1 MNWMVM
7 RLNLQL
13 LTSAEYL
20 EEILMP
26 LPKIV
31 TPTYTLTI
39 PSSGKKITYRP
50 FLVKEEKV
58 LIMAMESDNMDQV
71 GRAIKDV
78 LSACINTR
86 GIRVDKLSTFDIEYL
101 FLHVRGKSIGET
113 IEVMATCPDD
123 GETKVPITV
132 SIDEIQVKTNPE
144 HNKDIKLDEKLTM
157 RMRYP
162 SLTEFVNR
170 NFGESDQV
178 TASFDVIAS
187 CVEMIYTD
195 EETWSAK
202 DHSKKEWLAFV
213 ETLPSNAF
221 KQVEKFFNTMPKLE
235 HTVTITNPNTKIESD
250 VKLEGLAAF
259 FS

>member
-86 GIRVDKLSTFDIEYL
+86 GIRVDRLSTFDIEYL

-123 GETKVPITV
+123 GQTKVPVTV
-132 SIDEIQVKTNPE
+132 SIDEIQVKIDPE
-144 HNKDIKLDEKLTM
+144 HSKDIKLDEKLTL

-187 CVEMIYTD
+187 CIEMIYTD

-235 HTVTITNPNTKIESD
+235 HTVTITNPNTKMESD

>member
-86 GIRVDKLSTFDIEYL
+86 GIRVEKLSTFDIEYL

-123 GETKVPITV
+123 GQTKVPVTV
-132 SIDEIQVKTNPE
+132 SIDEIQVKINPE

-187 CVEMIYTD
+187 CVDMIYTD

-235 HTVTITNPNTKIESD
+235 HTVTITNPNTKMESD

>member
-1 MNWMVM
+1 
-7 RLNLQL
+7 
-13 LTSAEYL
+13 
-20 EEILMP
+20 MP

-50 FLVKEEKV
+50 FLVKEEKI

-113 IEVMATCPDD
+113 IEVMAT
-123 GETKVPITV
+123 
-132 SIDEIQVKTNPE
+132 
-144 HNKDIKLDEKLTM
+144 
-157 RMRYP
+157 
-162 SLTEFVNR
+162 
-170 NFGESDQV
+170 
-178 TASFDVIAS
+178 ASFDVIAS
-187 CVEMIYTD
+187 CIDMIYTD

-202 DHSKKEWLAFV
+202 DHSKKEWVAFV

-235 HTVTITNPNTKIESD
+235 HTVTITNPNTKMESD

>member
-1 MNWMVM
+1 
-7 RLNLQL
+7 
-13 LTSAEYL
+13 
-20 EEILMP
+20 MP

-132 SIDEIQVKTNPE
+132 SIDEIQIKTNPE
-144 HNKDIKLDEKLTM
+144 HNRDIKLDEKLTM

-170 NFGESDQV
+170 NFGESDTV

-235 HTVTITNPNTKIESD
+235 HTITITNPNTKMESD

>member
-132 SIDEIQVKTNPE
+132 SIDEIQIKTNPE
-144 HNKDIKLDEKLTM
+144 HNRDIKLDEKLTM

-170 NFGESDQV
+170 NFGESDTV

-235 HTVTITNPNTKIESD
+235 HTVTITNPNTKMESD

>member
-1 MNWMVM
+1 
-7 RLNLQL
+7 
-13 LTSAEYL
+13 
-20 EEILMP
+20 MP

-86 GIRVDKLSTFDIEYL
+86 GIRVDRLSTFDIEYL

-123 GETKVPITV
+123 GQTKVPVTV
-132 SIDEIQVKTNPE
+132 SIDEIQVKIDPE
-144 HNKDIKLDEKLTM
+144 HSKDIKLDEKLTL

-187 CVEMIYTD
+187 CIEMIYTD

-235 HTVTITNPNTKIESD
+235 HTVTITNPNTKMESD

-259 FS
+259 FAKRPPDFSGR

>member
-1 MNWMVM
+1 
-7 RLNLQL
+7 
-13 LTSAEYL
+13 
-20 EEILMP
+20 MP

-86 GIRVDKLSTFDIEYL
+86 GIRVDRLSTFDIEYL

-123 GETKVPITV
+123 GQTKVPVTV
-132 SIDEIQVKTNPE
+132 APE
-144 HNKDIKLDEKLTM
+144 LVV
-157 RMRYP
+157 
-162 SLTEFVNR
+162 S
-170 NFGESDQV
+170 NFLLLS
-178 TASFDVIAS
+178 
-187 CVEMIYTD
+187 
-195 EETWSAK
+195 
-202 DHSKKEWLAFV
+202 
-213 ETLPSNAF
+213 
-221 KQVEKFFNTMPKLE
+221 
-235 HTVTITNPNTKIESD
+235 
-250 VKLEGLAAF
+250 
-259 FS
+259 

>member
-123 GETKVPITV
+123 GQTKVPVTV
-132 SIDEIQVKTNPE
+132 SIDEIQVKIDPE
-144 HNKDIKLDEKLTM
+144 HSKDIKLDEKLTL

-162 SLTEFVNR
+162 SLTEFVNQ
-170 NFGESDQV
+170 NFGEKDQV

-187 CVEMIYTD
+187 CIDMIYTD

-202 DHSKKEWLAFV
+202 DHSKKEWVAFV

-235 HTVTITNPNTKIESD
+235 HTVTITNPNTKMESD

>member
-1 MNWMVM
+1 
-7 RLNLQL
+7 
-13 LTSAEYL
+13 
-20 EEILMP
+20 MP

-123 GETKVPITV
+123 GQTKVPVTV
-132 SIDEIQVKTNPE
+132 SIDEIQVKIDPE
-144 HNKDIKLDEKLTM
+144 HSKDIKLDEKLTL

-170 NFGESDQV
+170 NFGESDTV

-235 HTVTITNPNTKIESD
+235 HTVTITNPNTKMESD

>member
-1 MNWMVM
+1 
-7 RLNLQL
+7 
-13 LTSAEYL
+13 
-20 EEILMP
+20 
-26 LPKIV
+26 
-31 TPTYTLTI
+31 
-39 PSSGKKITYRP
+39 
-50 FLVKEEKV
+50 
-58 LIMAMESDNMDQV
+58 
-71 GRAIKDV
+71 
-78 LSACINTR
+78 
-86 GIRVDKLSTFDIEYL
+86 
-101 FLHVRGKSIGET
+101 
-113 IEVMATCPDD
+113 MATCPDD
-123 GETKVPITV
+123 GQTKVPVTV
-132 SIDEIQVKTNPE
+132 SIDEIQVKIDPE
-144 HNKDIKLDEKLTM
+144 HSKDIKLDEKLTL

-187 CVEMIYTD
+187 CIEMIYTD

-235 HTVTITNPNTKIESD
+235 HTVTITNPNTKMESD

>member
-1 MNWMVM
+1 
-7 RLNLQL
+7 
-13 LTSAEYL
+13 
-20 EEILMP
+20 MP

-101 FLHVRGKSIGET
+101 FLHVRSKSIGET

-235 HTVTITNPNTKIESD
+235 HTVTITNPNTKMESD

>member
-1 MNWMVM
+1 
-7 RLNLQL
+7 
-13 LTSAEYL
+13 
-20 EEILMP
+20 
-26 LPKIV
+26 
-31 TPTYTLTI
+31 
-39 PSSGKKITYRP
+39 
-50 FLVKEEKV
+50 
-58 LIMAMESDNMDQV
+58 MAMESDNMDQV

-86 GIRVDKLSTFDIEYL
+86 GIRVDRLSTFDIEYL

-123 GETKVPITV
+123 GQTKVPVTV
-132 SIDEIQVKTNPE
+132 SIDEIQVKIDPE
-144 HNKDIKLDEKLTM
+144 HSKDIKLDEKLTL

-162 SLTEFVNR
+162 SLTEFVNQ
-170 NFGESDQV
+170 NFGERDQV

-187 CVEMIYTD
+187 CIDMIYTD

-235 HTVTITNPNTKIESD
+235 HTVTITNPNKKMESD

>member
-1 MNWMVM
+1 
-7 RLNLQL
+7 
-13 LTSAEYL
+13 
-20 EEILMP
+20 MP

-31 TPTYTLTI
+31 TPTYTLVI

-58 LIMAMESDNMDQV
+58 LVMAMESDNMDQV

-78 LSACINTR
+78 LTACINTR

-101 FLHVRGKSIGET
+101 FLHVRGKSVGET

-123 GETKVPITV
+123 GETKVAISV
-132 SIDEIQVKTNPE
+132 SIDEIQVKNNPE
-144 HNKDIKLDEKLTM
+144 HSKDIKLDDNLTL

-162 SLTEFVNR
+162 SLSEFVNQ

-178 TASFDVIAS
+178 TASFEVIAS
-187 CVEMIYTD
+187 CVDMIFTD

-202 DHSKKEWLAFV
+202 DHSKKEWLAFI
-213 ETLPSNAF
+213 ETLPSNSF

-235 HTVTITNPNTKIESD
+235 HSVMITNPNTKVESE

>member
-1 MNWMVM
+1 
-7 RLNLQL
+7 
-13 LTSAEYL
+13 
-20 EEILMP
+20 MP

-31 TPTYTLTI
+31 TPTYTLVI

-58 LIMAMESDNMDQV
+58 LVMAMESDNMDQV

-78 LSACINTR
+78 LTACINTR

-101 FLHVRGKSIGET
+101 FLHVRGKSVGET

-123 GETKVPITV
+123 GDTKVPVTV
-132 SIDEIQVKTNPE
+132 SIDEIGVKTDPE
-144 HNKDIKLDEKLTM
+144 HNRDIKLDDNLTL

-162 SLTEFVNR
+162 SLTEFVNQ

-187 CVEMIYTD
+187 CIEMIFTD

-235 HTVTITNPNTKIESD
+235 HTITIVNPKTGIESD

>member
-1 MNWMVM
+1 
-7 RLNLQL
+7 
-13 LTSAEYL
+13 
-20 EEILMP
+20 MP

-86 GIRVDKLSTFDIEYL
+86 GIRVDRLSTFDIEYL

-123 GETKVPITV
+123 GQTKVPVTV
-132 SIDEIQVKTNPE
+132 SIDEIQVKIDPE
-144 HNKDIKLDEKLTM
+144 HSKDIKLDEKLTL

-162 SLTEFVNR
+162 SLTEFVNQ
-170 NFGESDQV
+170 NFGERDQV

-187 CVEMIYTD
+187 CIDLIYTD
-195 EETWSAK
+195 EETWSA
-202 DHSKKEWLAFV
+202 
-213 ETLPSNAF
+213 
-221 KQVEKFFNTMPKLE
+221 
-235 HTVTITNPNTKIESD
+235 
-250 VKLEGLAAF
+250 
-259 FS
+259 

>member
-1 MNWMVM
+1 
-7 RLNLQL
+7 
-13 LTSAEYL
+13 
-20 EEILMP
+20 MP

-58 LIMAMESDNMDQV
+58 LVMAMESNNMDQV
-71 GRAIKDV
+71 ARAIKDV

-86 GIRVDKLSTFDIEYL
+86 GVRVDKLSTFDIEYL
-101 FLHVRGKSIGET
+101 FLHIRGKSVGET

-123 GETKVPITV
+123 GTTKVPVSV
-132 SIDEIQVKTNPE
+132 SIDEINVIEDPE
-144 HNKDIKLDEKLTM
+144 HNKDIKLDDNLTL

-162 SLTEFVNR
+162 ALSEFVNQ
-170 NFGESDQV
+170 NFGEGGDQV

-187 CVEMIYTD
+187 CVDMIYTD
-195 EETWSAK
+195 EETWTAK

-221 KQVEKFFNTMPKLE
+221 KHVEKFFNTMPKLL
-235 HTVTITNPNTKIESD
+235 HIVKITNPNTNIESE
-250 VKLEGLAAF
+250 VRLEGLASF